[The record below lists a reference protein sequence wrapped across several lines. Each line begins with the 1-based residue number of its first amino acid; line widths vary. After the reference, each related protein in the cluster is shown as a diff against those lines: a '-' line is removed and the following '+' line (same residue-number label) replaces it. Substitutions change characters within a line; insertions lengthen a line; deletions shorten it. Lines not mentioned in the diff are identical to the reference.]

1 MKRSHCVMLLVMGS
15 GACLSGE
22 PATAAAGLPI
32 FSSAADC
39 EKAEGFNAK
48 LCGSGPFVF
57 ATVGECL
64 DSGLRDI
71 QDCLRLI
78 ETGQPAAG
86 PSEQV
91 YPNRASCV
99 AERGSEGCRIQRRGP
114 IRRFVPITVAA
125 PPGGLSGAVSGQ
137 PGLSQRAQRTATTS
151 GGFGQSGRLYGNGS
165 GG

>member
-15 GACLSGE
+15 AADLSGE

-32 FSSAADC
+32 FSSVADC
-39 EKAEGFNAK
+39 EKAEGFNPK

-78 ETGQPAAG
+78 EGGRPVAG
-86 PSEQV
+86 PSQQV
-91 YPNRASCV
+91 YPNRASCE
-99 AERGSEGCRIQRRGP
+99 AELGSEGCRIQRRGP
-114 IRRFVPITVAA
+114 IRRFVPITVAT
-125 PPGGLSGAVSGQ
+125 PQGNLSGAGSGQ
-137 PGLSQRAQRTATTS
+137 PGPSQRAARPATTS